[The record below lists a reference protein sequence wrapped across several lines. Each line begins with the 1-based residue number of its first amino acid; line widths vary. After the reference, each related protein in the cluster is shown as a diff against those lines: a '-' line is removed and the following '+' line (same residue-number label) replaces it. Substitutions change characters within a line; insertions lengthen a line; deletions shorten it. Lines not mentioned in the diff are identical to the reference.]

1 MNMKLQERCN
11 LQIEN
16 EAIIRKAGFLQYEE
30 LIKLGA
36 LFYTTRGLKAEGEK
50 IKACKKMLKSSA
62 GIFSNFRGFLEYIIV
77 VKMSLAE
84 DPQAYINQ
92 VIDIYKKLV
101 EGRKLPGETLAMAA
115 ITIYEQSKGKD
126 VDSIIKKTREAYA
139 QIKQDHR
146 FLTDETDMS
155 FVALMAITGM
165 DTEKA
170 ATEVEEI
177 FQSLKDNY
185 RIPSNS
191 AQATALVL
199 SMSPLPVQEK
209 VDKFL
214 NIYKVLREE
223 QHATSKGK
231 SMSIYAAFA
240 DLDIPQE
247 RIIPEIIETDLWL
260 KKQKG
265 YGVLSINADVRRVLA
280 ATMVLKDH
288 EAERAAL
295 STDMTSVVS
304 AVVAEEV
311 IFAITMIIVMSMVI
325 YNMIN

>member
-1 MNMKLQERCN
+1 
-11 LQIEN
+11 
-16 EAIIRKAGFLQYEE
+16 
-30 LIKLGA
+30 
-36 LFYTTRGLKAEGEK
+36 
-50 IKACKKMLKSSA
+50 
-62 GIFSNFRGFLEYIIV
+62 
-77 VKMSLAE
+77 
-84 DPQAYINQ
+84 
-92 VIDIYKKLV
+92 
-101 EGRKLPGETLAMAA
+101 
-115 ITIYEQSKGKD
+115 
-126 VDSIIKKTREAYA
+126 
-139 QIKQDHR
+139 
-146 FLTDETDMS
+146 MS
-155 FVALMAITGM
+155 FVALMAITGI

-185 RIPSNS
+185 LIPSNS

-288 EAERAAL
+288 EAESAAL

-325 YNMIN
+325 YNTIN